1 MMAVQLVAGA
11 LPTLYV
17 WVWPSPYVW
26 ACVIA
31 IAVSGTFSHFCMARA
46 MLYADATIVLPMDF
60 LRVPLTAAVGWLIY
74 GERLDAFTV
83 LGAMLI
89 LTGNL
94 LNLKPPPRP
103 AEAEA

>member
-1 MMAVQLVAGA
+1 
-11 LPTLYV
+11 
-17 WVWPSPYVW
+17 
-26 ACVIA
+26 
-31 IAVSGTFSHFCMARA
+31 

-60 LRVPLTAAVGWLIY
+60 LRVPLTAVAGWLIY

-94 LNLKPPPRP
+94 LNLKPPAPRP